1 MQKYVL
7 RFESRNP
14 PEAQEVTFS
23 APSVQDALEVAK
35 SYPITDWAE
44 LYQDGV
50 ALCRMQLMDDSGV
63 WLVSR
68 IEQRQ

>member
-7 RFESRNP
+7 RFEGKDP
-14 PEAQEVTFS
+14 ADFQEVTFS

-35 SYPITDWAE
+35 SYPIADWAE

-50 ALCRMQLMDDSGV
+50 ALCRMQLMDDNGV

-68 IEQRQ
+68 LDSRQ